1 MHNWELGFQEIQDS
15 REMSMEHHIAII
27 GVGPRGAYCFRR
39 LGIYLKK
46 HPLKYPVN
54 IHLIEKSGKFGGG
67 GIHSVTQPDY
77 LLLNTIGSQITAFGD
92 DDQEARSSAARRTL
106 YGYLSDK
113 GFTISPNDYPSRA
126 QHGRYLADMV
136 NWTEINL
143 PPGVTVHRHTAT
155 AIDIEPGPITK
166 QQVVLENFGSIPADE
181 VLLLTGHAKN
191 RIPPGSGPEAWT
203 TFTKAQQKKGKR
215 TSYVH
220 LVYPIDEKTRHIEP
234 RDSVYVIGMGLT
246 AVDVVKTFT
255 IGRGGRFENSRYIPS
270 GDEPFIVLGSRLGL
284 PYSARSHNQKTI
296 QYKGKILL
304 PELIQELK
312 KQKPK
317 IDFVTDL
324 MPCIIREMEYVYY
337 TTLKGERFG
346 NQLLA
351 TSSKEVRKQLIRD
364 NVVPKDRFSWEDL
377 ENPFRTIES
386 RTLSGQP
393 WFSSMAEYSGFVAD
407 YIRRDITEAEKGN
420 LTSPVKTAVD
430 SVLRDL
436 RDTLRL
442 AVDRGGLTAASHRY
456 LDKVFNR
463 TNNRIA
469 VGPPVSSTR
478 ELLILAKIGIISFS
492 GPMPNL
498 TVRENTGDFFIESKQ
513 VAGSGRSVQHV
524 LNGRIHSVDYKNDS
538 SQLIQNLYKRGLVR
552 NFVNADDTG
561 FYELG
566 GLDVT
571 NDFNII
577 NEEGQPHPHV
587 CAIGIP
593 VEGKFWFNAVDAR
606 PDVDSNAIAQ
616 LSRWVE
622 KAICRIRSC
631 E

>member
-1 MHNWELGFQEIQDS
+1 
-15 REMSMEHHIAII
+15 
-27 GVGPRGAYCFRR
+27 
-39 LGIYLKK
+39 
-46 HPLKYPVN
+46 
-54 IHLIEKSGKFGGG
+54 
-67 GIHSVTQPDY
+67 
-77 LLLNTIGSQITAFGD
+77 
-92 DDQEARSSAARRTL
+92 
-106 YGYLSDK
+106 
-113 GFTISPNDYPSRA
+113 
-126 QHGRYLADMV
+126 
-136 NWTEINL
+136 
-143 PPGVTVHRHTAT
+143 
-155 AIDIEPGPITK
+155 
-166 QQVVLENFGSIPADE
+166 
-181 VLLLTGHAKN
+181 
-191 RIPPGSGPEAWT
+191 
-203 TFTKAQQKKGKR
+203 
-215 TSYVH
+215 
-220 LVYPIDEKTRHIEP
+220 
-234 RDSVYVIGMGLT
+234 
-246 AVDVVKTFT
+246 
-255 IGRGGRFENSRYIPS
+255 
-270 GDEPFIVLGSRLGL
+270 
-284 PYSARSHNQKTI
+284 
-296 QYKGKILL
+296 
-304 PELIQELK
+304 
-312 KQKPK
+312 
-317 IDFVTDL
+317 
-324 MPCIIREMEYVYY
+324 
-337 TTLKGERFG
+337 
-346 NQLLA
+346 
-351 TSSKEVRKQLIRD
+351 
-364 NVVPKDRFSWEDL
+364 
-377 ENPFRTIES
+377 
-386 RTLSGQP
+386 
-393 WFSSMAEYSGFVAD
+393 MAEYSGFVAD

-478 ELLILAKIGIISFS
+478 ELSILAKIGIISFS

-498 TVRENTGDFFIESKQ
+498 TVRENTGDFFIESRQ
-513 VAGSGRSVQHV
+513 VVGSGRSVQHV